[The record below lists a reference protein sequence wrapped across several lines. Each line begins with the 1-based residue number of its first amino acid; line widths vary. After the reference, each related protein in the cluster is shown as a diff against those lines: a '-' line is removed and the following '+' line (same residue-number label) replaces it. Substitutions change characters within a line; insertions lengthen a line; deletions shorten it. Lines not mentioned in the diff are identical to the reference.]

1 MADTENAGPDFAMKY
16 QNIKDFF
23 KFVEATDKED
33 GSKAL
38 TECDS
43 EIQAYLPEKLNWW
56 KNNQSEYLTQ
66 NWQHFSS
73 RLHNLKMQ
81 KLIVSSLGLI

>member
-1 MADTENAGPDFAMKY
+1 MHDLLFFTSENAGPDFAMKY

-38 TECDS
+38 RFIC
-43 EIQAYLPEKLNWW
+43 
-56 KNNQSEYLTQ
+56 
-66 NWQHFSS
+66 
-73 RLHNLKMQ
+73 
-81 KLIVSSLGLI
+81 